1 MTQGYM
7 NTRVENKNTILFS
20 TLSQIFGD
28 KMNLA
33 RIKFFGLFIC
43 ALCKVQTVCFEKLAT
58 AFDADA
64 KVDSSLRRIQRFMSE
79 YLLDTDL
86 IARFV
91 FALLPHKP
99 PYRLAL
105 DRTNWKFGASDI
117 NVLVIAIVYKGL
129 AILILYTMMPKFGN
143 SSTAERI
150 ELMQHYIDLFG
161 VDTID
166 CLLADREFVG
176 DQWLAYLNTRR
187 IRYHIRIRENFWIDI
202 PRNGHRVKASWLFN
216 HIQINQY
223 EFYRGIV
230 YVKGHLCYLSA
241 SKVKNKMGIPEL
253 QIIASFNKPDEANSY
268 YKERWQIETAF
279 RALKT
284 SGFNIEDTH
293 LTDIERINKL
303 FALVL
308 VAFIWSYKIGVFLN
322 DICPIKI
329 KKHGRRAK
337 SLFKYGLTHLSN
349 VLFSNDINEFTNCCK
364 FLSCT

>member
-1 MTQGYM
+1 MTPRCL
-7 NTRVENKNTILFS
+7 NTRVDSKNSILLA
-20 TLSQIFGD
+20 TLSEVFGD

-58 AFDADA
+58 SFDTAV

-79 YLLDTDL
+79 YLLDTSL

-105 DRTNWKFGASDI
+105 DRTNWKFGTTNI
-117 NVLVIAIVYKGL
+117 NALVLAVVYQGVAFPVLFK
-129 AILILYTMMPKFGN
+129 MMPKFGN
-143 SSTAERI
+143 SSTSERI
-150 ELMQHYIDLFG
+150 ELLQRYIDLFG
-161 VDTID
+161 IVTID

-176 DQWLAYLNTRR
+176 DQWLGYLNHHN
-187 IRYHIRIRENFWIDI
+187 IRYHIRIRENFWIVI

-216 HIQINQY
+216 HLQINQF
-223 EFYRGIV
+223 EFFRGIV
-230 YVKGHLCYLSA
+230 YLNGQLCYLSA
-241 SKVKNKMGIPEL
+241 SKVKNKKGIPEL
-253 QIIASFNKPDEANSY
+253 QIIVSFNKPDEAQSL

-279 RALKT
+279 RALKS

-293 LTDIERINKL
+293 LTDLDRINKL

-308 VAFIWSYKIGVFLN
+308 VAFVWAYKAGIFL
-322 DICPIKI
+322 DSICPIKI

-337 SLFKYGLTHLSN
+337 SLFKYGLTWLAN
-349 VLFSNDINEFTNCCK
+349 VLLSNDIDKFKECCK